1 MKMQAVEK
9 LVFLVNF
16 RHARLNDEAI
26 FNATSSTNEV
36 DQATNQHDRF
46 MLTADGQSGFIVKNG
61 GELIALFSTVKGR
74 GHDLVQIAVQ
84 CGAEY
89 LDCFDG
95 FLPKL
100 YAKHGF
106 VTVKRELNWTLGGP
120 DVVYMQIPSKLEA
133 AEIGDIA

>member
-1 MKMQAVEK
+1 MKMQAVDK
-9 LVFLVNF
+9 LAFIVNF
-16 RHARLNDEAI
+16 ATAREESAKVRE
-26 FNATSSTNEV
+26 ATSSVAEIN
-36 DQATNQHDRF
+36 QATNQHDRF
-46 MLTADGQSGFIVKNG
+46 MLTADGQSGFIVRNG

-95 FLPKL
+95 FLPEL

-106 VTVKRELNWTLGGP
+106 KEVKRELNWTVGGP
-120 DVVYMQIPSKLEA
+120 DVVYMQLARPMA
-133 AEIGDIA
+133 

>member
-1 MKMQAVEK
+1 MIMHNVSK
-9 LVFLVNF
+9 LAFIVNF
-16 RHARLNDEAI
+16 ATAREESDKVRE
-26 FNATSSTNEV
+26 ATSTVKEI
-36 DQATNQHDRF
+36 DDATNKHDRF
-46 MLTADGQSGFIVKNG
+46 MLTADGQSGFIVRNG